1 MIRAILILLPIV
13 SGLRVPTVN
22 RRDMLSKSAVLAGAT
37 CASPLLP
44 AYAAAPDYAGAK
56 ASIQEFIKAD
66 ENVGPTLLRLAWHS
80 SGTYDKIAKN
90 GGSGGGTIRFKE
102 ELAHGGNAGLDKMVA
117 LLEPVHNKYP
127 DISYADLYTLA
138 GATALEAAGLKVPW
152 KAGRVDQPV
161 AAVTPDGRL
170 PAADKGA
177 PSDTIK
183 ALKFD
188 VFYRMGFNDQEIV
201 ALSGAHALGRC
212 HPDASGYS
220 GPWTP
225 TPTKLTTGYYNLLL
239 SAPWT
244 LKEWDGPMQFEDPSG
259 KLMMLPSDIAL
270 LQVRAANTASA
281 ACGTQQPH
289 TRALPHSTTT
299 IPPTLF
305 SLLCRTRRGA
315 STSRC
320 TRPIRTSSSRTLRPR
335 TRSSPS
341 SARRTSSRSRSK
353 KGTTNQQHHTPHK
366 REDSG
371 PTTERPRIAL

>member
-270 LQVRAANTASA
+270 LQVCAAAMQQHA
-281 ACGTQQPH
+281 AH
-289 TRALPHSTTT
+289 
-299 IPPTLF
+299 
-305 SLLCRTRRGA
+305 
-315 STSRC
+315 
-320 TRPIRTSSSRTLRPR
+320 SSRTRAPSH
-335 TRSSPS
+335 TAQPPSHPPFSSPLQDKTWRKYVKMY
-341 SARRTSSRSRSK
+341 AADQDLFFKDFTAAYTK
-353 KGTTNQQHHTPHK
+353 LTELGTKNLKPV
-366 REDSG
+366 
-371 PTTERPRIAL
+371 AL

>member
-1 MIRAILILLPIV
+1 ME
-13 SGLRVPTVN
+13 G
-22 RRDMLSKSAVLAGAT
+22 
-37 CASPLLP
+37 
-44 AYAAAPDYAGAK
+44 
-56 ASIQEFIKAD
+56 
-66 ENVGPTLLRLAWHS
+66 
-80 SGTYDKIAKN
+80 
-90 GGSGGGTIRFKE
+90 
-102 ELAHGGNAGLDKMVA
+102 
-117 LLEPVHNKYP
+117 
-127 DISYADLYTLA
+127 
-138 GATALEAAGLKVPW
+138 
-152 KAGRVDQPV
+152 GRVDQPV

-270 LQVRAANTASA
+270 LQVRSSNAA

-305 SLLCRTRRGA
+305 SPLQDKTWRKYVKMYAADQDLFFKDFTA
-315 STSRC
+315 AYTKL
-320 TRPIRTSSSRTLRPR
+320 TEL
-335 TRSSPS
+335 
-341 SARRTSSRSRSK
+341 
-353 KGTTNQQHHTPHK
+353 GTKNLKPV
-366 REDSG
+366 
-371 PTTERPRIAL
+371 AL